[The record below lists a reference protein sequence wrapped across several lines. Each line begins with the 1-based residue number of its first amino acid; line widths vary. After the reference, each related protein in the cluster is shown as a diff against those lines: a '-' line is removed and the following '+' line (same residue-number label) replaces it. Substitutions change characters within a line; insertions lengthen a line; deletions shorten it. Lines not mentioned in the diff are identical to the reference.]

1 MATATNKNSAFSE
14 LGLKGTIEVLKKE
27 IQELYQ
33 ADDVPWIIGY
43 SGGKDSTA
51 ILQLTWLALAEL
63 PAGQRKKTVH
73 VISTDT
79 MVENPIVASWVTR
92 SLDVMK
98 TMSTKQGMPI
108 QPH

>member
-1 MATATNKNSAFSE
+1 MRACLF
-14 LGLKGTIEVLKKE
+14 
-27 IQELYQ
+27 
-33 ADDVPWIIGY
+33 

-63 PAGQRKKTVH
+63 PAEQRCKTVH

-98 TMSTKQGMPI
+98 TMSTKQGMSI
-108 QPH
+108 QPHRLTPRNEDS